1 MADRGRAWRERI
13 CVLVAMVLPIALTP
27 AVLGVLAWDRVAD
40 SKLLGLACSGVAA
53 LAMAGAGLALEAIRQ
68 RPVPAR

>member
-1 MADRGRAWRERI
+1 MTDRGSAWRERI
-13 CVLVAMVLPIALTP
+13 WLLAAMLLPLALTP

-53 LAMAGAGLALEAIRQ
+53 LAMAGAAVALEASR
-68 RPVPAR
+68 RRAVPVR